1 MRFEDFA
8 SKAEH
13 LMDAGA
19 RGVGFAELEQGPARE
34 SAESRRRPSECK
46 VGCCGECF
54 GSSER
59 LG

>member
-19 RGVGFAELEQGPARE
+19 RGVGFAELEQGPALE
-34 SAESRRRPSECK
+34 SAESRRRPTECK
-46 VGCCGECF
+46 VRCCEECSF
-54 GSSER
+54 SM
-59 LG
+59 